1 MEQKKLEVKQIYW
14 KVQTIPQTKD
24 LQADS
29 KEFKLYKEKY
39 REHNNLDTEKEVI
52 GDYYKTAS
60 KNPLW
65 GKIYSLS
72 VGFVDESTNS
82 ARIKVFKGEEKDI
95 IQNFLNTCNE
105 HFKSSKIIGYNLSF
119 LLPFLRS
126 RMLKNKLKIQ
136 GLHSGLIDLNC
147 KPWTLQGICLQD
159 GFKGIG
165 WWSNSLEELAYLLGL
180 ETNFIDG
187 KDIYLNYLAGKEEE
201 LNQSIIDETFT
212 LINCHKIINGEEPCT
227 ELNSTVVV
235 LEDVKEVELS
245 LLKKLDSTK
254 AVYASELAEIKKILS
269 TPKLSKKDKEIVFDL
284 IKASLSDIDP
294 NFGKVKNE
302 VEIDQII
309 NQLKQEIENN

>member
-1 MEQKKLEVKQIYW
+1 MKQIFW
-14 KVQTIPQTKD
+14 KIQTIPQTEE
-24 LQADS
+24 LEINS
-29 KEFKLYKEKY
+29 KEFNLYKEKY
-39 REHNNLDTEKEVI
+39 REHNKLETDEDVLN
-52 GDYYKTAS
+52 DYYTSAS

-72 VGFVDESTNS
+72 VGFVDEATNV

-126 RMLKNKLKIQ
+126 RMLKNGLKIQ

-165 WWSNSLEELAYLLGL
+165 WWSNSLEELAYLLNL

-187 KDIYLNYLAGKEEE
+187 KDVYLNFLAGKHKE
-201 LNQSIIDETFT
+201 LDESIIDETFT

-227 ELNSTVVV
+227 ELNSTVVI

-245 LLKKLDSTK
+245 LLQKLYNNNQIT
-254 AVYASELAEIKKILS
+254 L
-269 TPKLSKKDKEIVFDL
+269 
-284 IKASLSDIDP
+284 DI
-294 NFGKVKNE
+294 KNE
-302 VEIDQII
+302 VEALVKSKKPTKKEKEHLFTILRGVYVRCDFVNKDLDSKKVIEQ
-309 NQLKQEIENN
+309 KEKEIKALLGL

>member
-1 MEQKKLEVKQIYW
+1 MKQIFW
-14 KVQTIPQTKD
+14 KIQTIPQTEE
-24 LQADS
+24 LEINS
-29 KEFKLYKEKY
+29 KEFNLYKEKY
-39 REHNNLDTEKEVI
+39 REHNKLETDEEVLN
-52 GDYYKTAS
+52 DYYKSGS

-72 VGFVDESTNS
+72 VGFVDEATNV

-105 HFKSSKIIGYNLSF
+105 HFKASKIIGYNLSF

-126 RMLKNKLKIQ
+126 RMLKNGLKIQ

-165 WWSNSLEELAYLLGL
+165 WWSNSLEELAYLLNL

-187 KDIYLNYLAGKEEE
+187 KDVYLNFLAGKHKE
-201 LNQSIIDETFT
+201 LDESIIDETFT

-227 ELNSTVVV
+227 ELNSTVVI
-235 LEDVKEVELS
+235 LEDVKEVELT
-245 LLKKLDSTK
+245 LLQKLYNNNQIT
-254 AVYASELAEIKKILS
+254 L
-269 TPKLSKKDKEIVFDL
+269 
-284 IKASLSDIDP
+284 DI
-294 NFGKVKNE
+294 KNE
-302 VEIDQII
+302 VEKLVKSKKPTKKEKEHLFTILRGVYVRCDFVNKDQDGKKVIE
-309 NQLKQEIENN
+309 QKEKEIKALLGL

>member
-1 MEQKKLEVKQIYW
+1 MKQIFW
-14 KVQTIPQTKD
+14 KIQTIPQTEE
-24 LQADS
+24 LEINS
-29 KEFKLYKEKY
+29 KEFNLYKEKY
-39 REHNNLDTEKEVI
+39 REHNKLETDEEVLN
-52 GDYYKTAS
+52 DYYKSGS

-72 VGFVDESTNS
+72 VGFVDEATNV

-105 HFKSSKIIGYNLSF
+105 HFKASKIIGYNLSF

-126 RMLKNKLKIQ
+126 RMLKNGLKIQ

-165 WWSNSLEELAYLLGL
+165 WWSNSLEELAYLLNL

-187 KDIYLNYLAGKEEE
+187 KDVYLNFLAGKHKE
-201 LNQSIIDETFT
+201 LDESIIDETFT

-227 ELNSTVVV
+227 ELNSTVVI
-235 LEDVKEVELS
+235 LENIKEVELS
-245 LLKKLDSTK
+245 LLKKLDSSK
-254 AVYASELAEIKKILS
+254 AVYSSELIEIKRILS

-294 NFGKVKNE
+294 NFGKVNNQKD
-302 VEIDQII
+302 IDQII
-309 NQLKQEIENN
+309 NQLKQELENN

>member
-1 MEQKKLEVKQIYW
+1 MKQIFW
-14 KVQTIPQTKD
+14 KIQTIPQTEE
-24 LQADS
+24 LEINS
-29 KEFKLYKEKY
+29 KEFNLYKEKY
-39 REHNNLDTEKEVI
+39 REHNKLETDEEVLN
-52 GDYYKTAS
+52 DYYKSGS

-72 VGFVDESTNS
+72 VGFVDEATNV

-105 HFKSSKIIGYNLSF
+105 HFKASKIIGYNLSF

-126 RMLKNKLKIQ
+126 RMLKNGLKIQ

-165 WWSNSLEELAYLLGL
+165 WWSNSLEELAYLLNL

-187 KDIYLNYLAGKEEE
+187 KDVYLNFLAGKHKE
-201 LNQSIIDETFT
+201 LDESIIDETFT

-227 ELNSTVVV
+227 ELNSTVVI

-245 LLKKLDSTK
+245 LLQKLYNNNQIT
-254 AVYASELAEIKKILS
+254 L
-269 TPKLSKKDKEIVFDL
+269 
-284 IKASLSDIDP
+284 DI
-294 NFGKVKNE
+294 KNE
-302 VEIDQII
+302 VEALVKSKKPTKKEKEHLFTILRGVYVRCDFVNKDQDGKKVIE
-309 NQLKQEIENN
+309 QKEKEIKALLGL

>member
-1 MEQKKLEVKQIYW
+1 MKQIFW
-14 KVQTIPQTKD
+14 KIQTIPQTEE
-24 LQADS
+24 LEINS
-29 KEFKLYKEKY
+29 KEFNLYKEKY
-39 REHNNLDTEKEVI
+39 REHNKLETDEEVLN
-52 GDYYKTAS
+52 DYYKSGS

-72 VGFVDESTNS
+72 VGFVDEATNV

-105 HFKSSKIIGYNLSF
+105 HFKASKIIGYNLSF

-126 RMLKNKLKIQ
+126 RMLKNGLKIQ

-165 WWSNSLEELAYLLGL
+165 WWSNSLEELAYLLNL

-187 KDIYLNYLAGKEEE
+187 KDVYLNFLADKHKELDE
-201 LNQSIIDETFT
+201 SIIDETFT

-227 ELNSTVVV
+227 ELNSTVVI

-245 LLKKLDSTK
+245 LLQKLYNNNQIT
-254 AVYASELAEIKKILS
+254 L
-269 TPKLSKKDKEIVFDL
+269 
-284 IKASLSDIDP
+284 DI
-294 NFGKVKNE
+294 KNE
-302 VEIDQII
+302 VEALVKSKKPTKKEKEHLFTILRGVYVRCDFV
-309 NQLKQEIENN
+309 NKGMDSKSTVEKKEQEIKALLGL

>member
-1 MEQKKLEVKQIYW
+1 MKQIFW
-14 KVQTIPQTKD
+14 KIQTIPQTEE
-24 LQADS
+24 LEVNS
-29 KEFKLYKEKY
+29 KEFNLYKEKY
-39 REHNNLDTEKEVI
+39 REHNKLETDEEVLN
-52 GDYYKTAS
+52 DYYTSAS

-72 VGFVDESTNS
+72 VGFVDEATNV

-105 HFKSSKIIGYNLSF
+105 HFKASKIIGYNLSF

-126 RMLKNKLKIQ
+126 RMLKNGLKIQ

-165 WWSNSLEELAYLLGL
+165 WWSNSLEELAYLLNL

-187 KDIYLNYLAGKEEE
+187 KDVYLNFLADKHKELDE
-201 LNQSIIDETFT
+201 SIIDETFT

-227 ELNSTVVV
+227 ELNSTVVI
-235 LEDVKEVELS
+235 LENIKEVELS
-245 LLKKLDSTK
+245 LLKKLDSSK
-254 AVYASELAEIKKILS
+254 AVYSSELIEIKRILS

-294 NFGKVKNE
+294 NFGKVNNQKD
-302 VEIDQII
+302 IDQII
-309 NQLKQEIENN
+309 NQLKQELENN

>member
-1 MEQKKLEVKQIYW
+1 MKQIFW
-14 KVQTIPQTKD
+14 KIQTIPQTEE
-24 LQADS
+24 LEINS
-29 KEFKLYKEKY
+29 KEFNLYKEKY
-39 REHNNLDTEKEVI
+39 REHNKLETDEEVLN
-52 GDYYKTAS
+52 DYYKSGS

-72 VGFVDESTNS
+72 VGFVDEATNV

-105 HFKSSKIIGYNLSF
+105 HFKASKIIGYNLSF

-126 RMLKNKLKIQ
+126 RMLKNGLKIQ

-165 WWSNSLEELAYLLGL
+165 WWSNSLEELAYLLNL

-187 KDIYLNYLAGKEEE
+187 KDVYLNFLAGKHKE
-201 LNQSIIDETFT
+201 LDESIIDETFT

-227 ELNSTVVV
+227 ELNSTVVI
-235 LEDVKEVELS
+235 LEDVKEVELT
-245 LLKKLDSTK
+245 LLQKLYNNNQIT
-254 AVYASELAEIKKILS
+254 L
-269 TPKLSKKDKEIVFDL
+269 
-284 IKASLSDIDP
+284 DI
-294 NFGKVKNE
+294 KNE
-302 VEIDQII
+302 VEALVKSKKPTKKEKEHLFTILRGVYVRCDFVNKDQDGKKVIE
-309 NQLKQEIENN
+309 QKEKEIKALLGL

>member
-1 MEQKKLEVKQIYW
+1 MKQIFW
-14 KVQTIPQTKD
+14 KIQTIPQTEE
-24 LQADS
+24 LEINS
-29 KEFKLYKEKY
+29 KEFNLYKEKY
-39 REHNNLDTEKEVI
+39 REHNKLETDEEVLN
-52 GDYYKTAS
+52 DYYKSGS

-72 VGFVDESTNS
+72 VGFVDEATNV

-105 HFKSSKIIGYNLSF
+105 HFKASKIIGYNLSF

-126 RMLKNKLKIQ
+126 RMLKNGLKIQ

-165 WWSNSLEELAYLLGL
+165 WWSNSLEELAYLLNL

-187 KDIYLNYLAGKEEE
+187 KDVYLNFLAGKHKE
-201 LNQSIIDETFT
+201 LDESIIDETFT

-227 ELNSTVVV
+227 ELNSTVVI

-245 LLKKLDSTK
+245 LLQKLYNNNQIT
-254 AVYASELAEIKKILS
+254 L
-269 TPKLSKKDKEIVFDL
+269 
-284 IKASLSDIDP
+284 DI
-294 NFGKVKNE
+294 KNE
-302 VEIDQII
+302 VEALVKSKKPTKKEKEHLFTILRGVYVRCDFV
-309 NQLKQEIENN
+309 NKGMDSKSTVEKKEQEIKALLGL

>member
-1 MEQKKLEVKQIYW
+1 MKQIFW
-14 KVQTIPQTKD
+14 KIQTIPQTEE
-24 LQADS
+24 LEINS
-29 KEFKLYKEKY
+29 KEFNLYKEKY
-39 REHNNLDTEKEVI
+39 REHNKLETDEEVLN
-52 GDYYKTAS
+52 DYYKSGS

-72 VGFVDESTNS
+72 VGFVDEATNV

-105 HFKSSKIIGYNLSF
+105 HFKASKIIGYNLSF

-126 RMLKNKLKIQ
+126 RMLKNGLKIQ

-165 WWSNSLEELAYLLGL
+165 WWSNSLEELAYLLNL

-187 KDIYLNYLAGKEEE
+187 KDVYLNFLADKHKELDE
-201 LNQSIIDETFT
+201 SIIDETFT

-227 ELNSTVVV
+227 ELNSTVVI
-235 LEDVKEVELS
+235 LEDVKEVELT
-245 LLKKLDSTK
+245 LLQKLYNNNQIT
-254 AVYASELAEIKKILS
+254 L
-269 TPKLSKKDKEIVFDL
+269 
-284 IKASLSDIDP
+284 DI
-294 NFGKVKNE
+294 KNE
-302 VEIDQII
+302 VEKLVKSKKPTKKEKEHLFTILRGVYVRCDFVNKDQDGKKVIE
-309 NQLKQEIENN
+309 QKEKEIKALLGL

>member
-1 MEQKKLEVKQIYW
+1 MKQIFW
-14 KVQTIPQTKD
+14 KIQTIPQTEE
-24 LQADS
+24 LEINS
-29 KEFKLYKEKY
+29 KEFNLYKEKY
-39 REHNNLDTEKEVI
+39 REHNKLETDEEVLN
-52 GDYYKTAS
+52 DYYKSGS

-72 VGFVDESTNS
+72 VGFVDEATNV

-105 HFKSSKIIGYNLSF
+105 HFKASKIIGYNLSF

-126 RMLKNKLKIQ
+126 RMLKNGLKIQ

-165 WWSNSLEELAYLLGL
+165 WWSNSLEELAYLLNL

-187 KDIYLNYLAGKEEE
+187 KDVYLNFLAGKHKE
-201 LNQSIIDETFT
+201 LDESIIDETFT

-227 ELNSTVVV
+227 ELNSTVVI
-235 LEDVKEVELS
+235 LENIKEVEQPILVQLFETKQFS
-245 LLKKLDSTK
+245 KEVKDYLINLKI
-254 AVYASELAEIKKILS
+254 V
-269 TPKLSKKDKEIVFDL
+269 KKDKDTVKKLVLAHYKEIVDVMARNKKEL
-284 IKASLSDIDP
+284 QEINKQRIE
-294 NFGKVKNE
+294 E
-302 VEIDQII
+302 VESFFKT
-309 NQLKQEIENN
+309 L

>member
-1 MEQKKLEVKQIYW
+1 MKQIFW
-14 KVQTIPQTKD
+14 KIQTIPQTEE
-24 LQADS
+24 LEINS
-29 KEFKLYKEKY
+29 KEFNLYKEKY
-39 REHNNLDTEKEVI
+39 REHNKLETDEEVLN
-52 GDYYKTAS
+52 DYYKSGS

-72 VGFVDESTNS
+72 VGFVDEATNV

-105 HFKSSKIIGYNLSF
+105 HFKASKIIGYNLSF

-126 RMLKNKLKIQ
+126 RMLKNGLKIQ

-165 WWSNSLEELAYLLGL
+165 WWSNSLEELAYLLNL

-187 KDIYLNYLAGKEEE
+187 KDVYLNFLAGKHKE
-201 LNQSIIDETFT
+201 LDESIIDETFT

-227 ELNSTVVV
+227 ELNSTVVI
-235 LEDVKEVELS
+235 LEDVKEVELT
-245 LLKKLDSTK
+245 LLQKLYNNNQIT
-254 AVYASELAEIKKILS
+254 L
-269 TPKLSKKDKEIVFDL
+269 
-284 IKASLSDIDP
+284 DI
-294 NFGKVKNE
+294 KNE
-302 VEIDQII
+302 VEALVKSKKPTKKEKEHLFTILRGVYVRCDFVNKDLDGKKVIEQ
-309 NQLKQEIENN
+309 KEKEIKALLGL

>member
-1 MEQKKLEVKQIYW
+1 MKQIFW
-14 KVQTIPQTKD
+14 KIQTIPQTEE
-24 LQADS
+24 LEINS
-29 KEFKLYKEKY
+29 KEFNLYKEKY
-39 REHNNLDTEKEVI
+39 REHNKLETDEEVLN
-52 GDYYKTAS
+52 DYYKSGS

-72 VGFVDESTNS
+72 VGFVDEATNV

-105 HFKSSKIIGYNLSF
+105 HFKASKIIGYNLSF

-126 RMLKNKLKIQ
+126 RMLKNGLKIQ

-165 WWSNSLEELAYLLGL
+165 WWSNSLEELAYLLNL

-187 KDIYLNYLAGKEEE
+187 KDVYLNFLAGKHKE
-201 LNQSIIDETFT
+201 LDESIIDETFT

-227 ELNSTVVV
+227 ELNSTVVI
-235 LEDVKEVELS
+235 LEDVKEVELT
-245 LLKKLDSTK
+245 LLQKLYNNNQIT
-254 AVYASELAEIKKILS
+254 L
-269 TPKLSKKDKEIVFDL
+269 
-284 IKASLSDIDP
+284 DI
-294 NFGKVKNE
+294 KNE
-302 VEIDQII
+302 VEALVKSKKPTKKEKEHLFTILRGVYVRCDFV
-309 NQLKQEIENN
+309 NKGMDSKSTVEKKEQEIKALLGL